1 MQTEEP
7 SSELVALTA
16 DIVSAYVANNAV
28 GAAEVPALIEQTFDA
43 LWGIAK
49 KDAQPDQAEVN
60 PAVPVKKS
68 VSPDSITCLECGKK
82 FKSLK
87 RHLRTGHALTP
98 QEYREKWN
106 LSHDYPIVAPNYAAA
121 RSKMAKEMGLGR
133 KNK

>member
-7 SSELVALTA
+7 SSELVALTG

-87 RHLRTGHALTP
+87 RHLRTDHALTP